1 MDQYNK
7 YSNLELDILIE
18 KLKYIN
24 VINYGDFI
32 LKSGI
37 KSNYYCDFRILISYP
52 NILKSIF
59 KLIPVTLYEDVDL
72 ICGVFFGGM
81 PLANLIS
88 FEKNIP
94 QIFIRDEQKTYGKK
108 KLIEGIYKEGQ
119 TVLLIEDVI
128 TTGESMLEK
137 IKILE
142 GYGFKIKLLTILN
155 RNNDLQTLN
164 NYIINSIFPLNKI
177 INGNDN
183 QSNLNKIYK
192 LAFKKQSNIILS
204 VDLNNSRDIINL
216 IEETKDN
223 IVGIKIHSD
232 IICDF
237 NNLLIYLKQIKEDF
251 IIIEDCKV
259 ADISFISIQKVRNYT
274 NYADYIT
281 YHCLLG
287 DDLPITLK
295 KEFNNLGV
303 LGVVEMSVKN
313 SFIDI
318 NYINKTENQLNLMD
332 GCIIQKNGL
341 KLFNS
346 KLPITFSPGIS
357 LNNKLDDYNQTYKN
371 PLDEKVGEFWI
382 VGRSI
387 YLEKNIKEESKKY
400 KDFGWSYF
408 VNFNLS

>member
-1 MDQYNK
+1 MEDKKYLEMDIVIQ
-7 YSNLELDILIE
+7 

-24 VINYGDFI
+24 AITYGDFT

-37 KSNYYCDFRILISYP
+37 KSNFYCDFRILISYP
-52 NILKSIF
+52 NILKCIY
-59 KLIPVTLYEDVDL
+59 KLIPITIYQEVDL
-72 ICGVFFGGM
+72 VCGVFFGGM

-94 QIFIRDEQKTYGKK
+94 QLFIRDQQKTYGKK
-108 KLIEGIYKEGQ
+108 KLIEGIYHEGQ
-119 TVLLIEDVI
+119 TVLLIEDVV
-128 TTGESMLEK
+128 TTGSSMLEK
-137 IKILE
+137 IKVLE
-142 GYGFKIKLLTILN
+142 NCGLKVKLLTILN
-155 RNNDLQTLN
+155 RNNDLKILN
-164 NYIINSIFPLNKI
+164 NYILNSILSLDKI
-177 INGNDN
+177 INEHSI
-183 QSNLNKIYK
+183 QNKLYN

-204 VDLNNSRDIINL
+204 VDLNNSNEIIDL

-232 IICDF
+232 IINNF
-237 NNLLIYLKQIKEDF
+237 NNLLEYLKQIKDDF

-259 ADISFISIQKVRNYT
+259 ADISFISIQKVKNYI

-295 KEFNNLGV
+295 KEFNNLGL

-313 SFIDI
+313 SLIDI

-332 GCIIQKNGL
+332 GCIIQKNAL
-341 KLFNS
+341 QLFNS

-357 LNNKLDDYNQTYKN
+357 LNNKIDNYNQTYKN
-371 PLDEKVGEFWI
+371 PLNEKVGEFWI

-387 YLEKNIKEESKKY
+387 YLEKNKKEESKKY
-400 KDFGWSYF
+400 KDFGWCYF
-408 VNFNLS
+408 VNFNF

>member
-1 MDQYNK
+1 MEDK
-7 YSNLELDILIE
+7 KNLEMDILIQ

-24 VINYGDFI
+24 AISYGNFT
-32 LKSGI
+32 LKSGM
-37 KSNYYCDFRILISYP
+37 KSNFYCDFRTLISYP
-52 NILKSIF
+52 NILKSIY
-59 KLIPVTLYEDVDL
+59 KLIPNTIYDEVDL
-72 ICGVFFGGM
+72 VCGVFFGGM

-88 FEKNIP
+88 FDKNIP

-108 KLIEGIYKEGQ
+108 KLIEGIYEKGK
-119 TVLLIEDVI
+119 TVLLIEDVV
-128 TTGESMLEK
+128 TTGNSMLEK
-137 IKILE
+137 IKVLE
-142 GYGFKIKLLTILN
+142 DYGLKIKLLTILN
-155 RNNDLQTLN
+155 RNNELQTLN
-164 NYIINSIFPLNKI
+164 NYILNSILNLDKI
-177 INGNDN
+177 INQYNV
-183 QSNLNKIYK
+183 QNKLYN

-204 VDLNNSRDIINL
+204 IDLNNSKEIIDL

-223 IVGIKIHSD
+223 IVGIKLHSD
-232 IICDF
+232 IINDF
-237 NNLLIYLKQIKEDF
+237 HNLLNYLKEIKEDF

-259 ADISFISIQKVRNYT
+259 ADISFISIQKVRNYI

-295 KEFNNLGV
+295 KEFNNLGL

-313 SFIDI
+313 SLIDI

-357 LNNKLDDYNQTYKN
+357 LNNKIDDYNQTYKN
-371 PLDEKVGEFWI
+371 PLNEKVGEFWI

-387 YLEKNIKEESKKY
+387 YLEKNKKEESKKY

-408 VNFNLS
+408 VNFNL